1 MRRNWYIGLAVVLLF
16 MALFFLMWHSLIWF
30 LAILIPLAFIW
41 FYDVTQKRHTILRNF
56 PVLGHIRYV
65 LEFFRPEIHQYFIA
79 DDLSEKPFD
88 RETRTV
94 VYERAKG
101 IEDTVAFGTERD
113 IRAVGYEWALHSLAP
128 KPVAEVDPRVMIGS
142 SQCTK
147 PYNASCLNISAM
159 SYGALS
165 PNAIMAMNKGA
176 KIGNFAHNTG
186 EGGLSDY
193 HLAGGGD
200 LIWQLGTAYFG
211 CRKLDGR
218 FDDEEFAKEIQA
230 HGDVVKMI
238 EIKLSQGAKPSHG
251 GILPAA
257 KLNHEIARIRKV
269 PLGKDV
275 LSPPAH
281 PEFDS
286 PEGLLKFIQRVRE
299 LAEGR
304 PVGFKLCVGR
314 RSEFLGICKAML
326 STGILPDFITVDGA
340 EGGTGA
346 APMEFANH
354 VGTPLDEA
362 LNFVHNGLVGIG
374 LRHEIRVIASGKVAT
389 GFDMVTKMALGADLC
404 NSARAMMMATGCIQ
418 SLQCN
423 KNTCPTGIAT
433 QDKRLMK
440 GLVVDD
446 KKIRVAQYHQNTI
459 HSFCELIGAM
469 GQTCPSKINPF
480 HIFRR
485 LSADLSK
492 PLAEIYEYLEPGA
505 LLGKEIPES
514 MKRHWGLADAKRF

>member
-16 MALFFLMWHSLIWF
+16 MAMFFVIWHSLIWF
-30 LAILIPLAFIW
+30 LAVLIPLGVIW
-41 FYDVTQKRHTILRNF
+41 FYDVTQKKHAILRNF

-94 VYERAKG
+94 IYERAKG
-101 IEDTVAFGTERD
+101 IEDTVPFGTERD
-113 IRAVGYEWALHSLAP
+113 IRAIGYEWALHSMAP
-128 KPVAEVDPRVMIGS
+128 KHVSEVDPRVTVGS

-147 PYNASCLNISAM
+147 PYSASCLNISAM

-200 LIWQLGTAYFG
+200 LIWQLGTSYFG
-211 CRKLDGR
+211 CRKPDGK
-218 FDDEEFAKEIQA
+218 FDDEEFAKEIKA
-230 HGDVVKMI
+230 HGDVIKMI

-257 KLNHEIARIRKV
+257 KLNQEIARIRKV

-286 PEGLLKFIQRVRE
+286 PEGLLKFIQRVRV

-304 PVGFKLCVGR
+304 PVGFKLCIGR

-346 APMEFANH
+346 APMEFVNH

-362 LNFVHNGLVGIG
+362 LNFVHNCLVGVG

-423 KNTCPTGIAT
+423 KNTCPTGVAT

-440 GLVVDD
+440 GLVIDD

-469 GQTCPSKINPF
+469 GQTSPSKINPF

-485 LSADLSK
+485 LSADQSK
-492 PLAEIYEYLEPGA
+492 SLAEIYEYLEPGA
-505 LLGKEIPES
+505 LLGKDIPAA
-514 MKRHWGLADAKRF
+514 MKKHWDLADAKRF